1 MAKRSKAEVDAL
13 TTRAAWIF
21 ATQTRDADEIA
32 SLLKTSKRSVERYA
46 ESELWA
52 EVLKSLDYQGPRN
65 FRVNPTRETARDAN
79 GAFEKAREVYMEAK
93 ESGAPKHRWAT
104 LTATATGVPLSTLYT
119 WVAKYGWN

>member
-1 MAKRSKAEVDAL
+1 MPKRSKAEVDAL

-46 ESELWA
+46 ESELWE

-65 FRVNPTRETARDAN
+65 FRVNPTREPSRDAN
-79 GAFEKAREVYMEAK
+79 GAFEKARNVYQ
-93 ESGAPKHRWAT
+93 GAVQARVPKHKRVSF
-104 LTATATGVPLSTLYT
+104 TAAEVGVPWRRVYD
-119 WVAKYGWN
+119 WVKRYQW